1 MINSYKEYE
10 GKTLEIKQ
18 IKGDGG
24 YEKSQRGTIV
34 GLGLKG
40 VNTSIKIKATKEV
53 IGMLDKVKHLI
64 KMVDV
69 I

>member
-1 MINSYKEYE
+1 MINSYKEFI
-10 GKTLEIKQ
+10 GKTLKIKQ

-40 VNTSIKIKATKEV
+40 VNTFAEIKVTPETA
-53 IGMLDKVKHLI
+53 GMLDKVKHL
-64 KMVDV
+64 VD
-69 I
+69 IAK